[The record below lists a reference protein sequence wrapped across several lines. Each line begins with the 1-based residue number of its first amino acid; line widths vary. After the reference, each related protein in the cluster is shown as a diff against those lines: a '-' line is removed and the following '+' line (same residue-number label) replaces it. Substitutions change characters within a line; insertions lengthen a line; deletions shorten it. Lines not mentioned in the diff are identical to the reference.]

1 MSTEDVNTGRRRF
14 LIGATS
20 AVGAVGAVGVA
31 VPFVKSWNP
40 SAKAKTAGAPVQFD
54 LSKLEPGQMA
64 TVEWRGKPVFVL
76 QRTKEAMATLTDPLI
91 VDQLRDPNSDQSNQ
105 PPYTKNNTR
114 SRAQKPEVVVLIGL
128 CTHLGC
134 VPLYRPDV
142 KPADLGEDWLGGYY
156 CPCHGSKYDMAGRIY
171 SGMPAPTNMDIPPYF
186 FESENIL
193 AIGLS
198 GESIS

>member
-64 TVEWRGKPVFVL
+64 TVAWRGKPVFVL

-91 VDQLRDPNSDQSNQ
+91 VDQLRDPDSDQSIQ

-114 SRAQKPEVVVLIGL
+114 SRAQKPELVVLIGL

-134 VPLYRPDV
+134 VPLYRPGV
-142 KPADLGEDWLGGYY
+142 EPANSGEDWTGFY

-171 SGMPAPTNMDIPPYF
+171 SGMPAPINLDIPPYY

-198 GESIS
+198 GEEIS